1 MLEGIILGML
11 IWQTLTIIVFYAI
24 TIFGSDENQDLGLYF
39 GCGIWTLILGFV
51 VVPLSRV
58 ICKTIKKF
66 KKRG

>member
-11 IWQTLTIIVFYAI
+11 IWQTITIIVFYV
-24 TIFGSDENQDLGLYF
+24 TTTLGKEEDLSLYI
-39 GCGIWTLILGFV
+39 GCGIWTLVFGFII
-51 VVPLSRV
+51 VPLLRT